1 VAFECRVEHVE
12 ITLLSVPDYRS
23 PQTMRTETAAVDFN
37 LTPEQE
43 MLRKAMQ
50 EFAKREL
57 LPRTQQL
64 DETGEFPRDIIKKIA
79 DIGLIGIVIPP
90 EYDGSNMGHLARMI
104 SIEELSKAYASF
116 GLFLQASP
124 LGLWVLLHFGND
136 EQKKKY
142 IPPVVRAEKI
152 MCMAVTEPTG
162 GSDPASIQTK
172 AKLEGDSYIIN
183 GSKCFISNGGIA
195 DICVFMAKTG
205 EGSKGFSTFVVE
217 KGTPGYEPGMREQHA
232 GMRSV
237 IVSELVFR
245 NCKIPKENL
254 VGNEGDGLRASLKTV
269 SEIGRTGNTGVALGI
284 ARAAYETALQYAKDK
299 QLYGKPIAELQAI
312 QFMLADMHM
321 QTEAA
326 RLLAYYAAWQLD
338 QGKTGRDI
346 AKEIASAKAFSSEV
360 ARRNALKAIQI
371 HGAYG
376 TLPEFNL
383 MRYLRDSLEAMA
395 AGGTNEIMR
404 TVIAR
409 EIIK

>member
-1 VAFECRVEHVE
+1 
-12 ITLLSVPDYRS
+12 
-23 PQTMRTETAAVDFN
+23 MDFKF
-37 LTPEQE
+37 TPEQE

-57 LPRTQQL
+57 LPKAQQL
-64 DETGEFPRDIIKKIA
+64 DLTGEFPRDIIKKIA
-79 DIGLIGIVIPP
+79 DLGLIGIVIPP

-116 GLFLQASP
+116 GLFLQATP
-124 LGLWVLLHFGND
+124 LGLWVILHFGKE

-142 IPPVVRAEKI
+142 IPPVVRGEKI

-162 GSDPASIQTK
+162 GSDPASIGTR
-172 AKLEGDSYIIN
+172 AKLDGDHYIVN
-183 GSKCFISNGGIA
+183 GSKCFITNAGIA

-205 EGSKGFSTFVVE
+205 EDPQSFSVFLVE
-217 KGTPGYEPGMREQHA
+217 KGTKGFEPGIREQHA
-232 GMRSV
+232 GMRSM
-237 IVSELVFR
+237 IVSEITFK
-245 NCKIPKENL
+245 NCKIPQEDLIGK
-254 VGNEGDGLRASLKTV
+254 EGDGLRASLKTV
-269 SEIGRTGNTGVALGI
+269 SEIGRTGNTGAALGI

-326 RLLAYYAAWQLD
+326 RLLAYNAAWLLD
-338 QGKTGRDI
+338 QGKTGKEI

-360 ARRNALKAIQI
+360 ARRNALKAIQV
-371 HGAYG
+371 HGACG
-376 TLPEFNL
+376 TLPEFPL
-383 MRYLRDSLEAMA
+383 MRYLRDSLEAIA

-404 TVIAR
+404 AVIAR
-409 EIIK
+409 ELVK